1 MTRSLYFCKAYTFSH
16 FFFFVGD
23 FKRQFNKPVRH
34 NKPKRINVRLQLNSS
49 PCFCSDWFNP
59 TIKGTNLPPHQAFL
73 FLVLSIDFCF
83 FALIYPGNICQ
94 VHTVSF
100 INTLLHTYKV
110 THIHTWQL
118 PSATTVFYC
127 SSSEQLHQS
136 NLEFRK
142 LLKGIS
148 MVLVKKERIRS
159 HSLPRAG
166 FFLAN
171 PRPISIFTSAFLFK
185 VKTGTYWN

>member
-1 MTRSLYFCKAYTFSH
+1 MIRSLYFCKAYTFSH
-16 FFFFVGD
+16 FFIFFYLSVTSSGSKTQQAKKNQCQTSAKFISRFLHWLVQSD
-23 FKRQFNKPVRH
+23 HQRH
-34 NKPKRINVRLQLNSS
+34 K
-49 PCFCSDWFNP
+49 
-59 TIKGTNLPPHQAFL
+59 
-73 FLVLSIDFCF
+73 
-83 FALIYPGNICQ
+83 
-94 VHTVSF
+94 
-100 INTLLHTYKV
+100 
-110 THIHTWQL
+110 
-118 PSATTVFYC
+118 SATT
-127 SSSEQLHQS
+127 SSISFFGSQYRLLLFCLNLSWEYLPSTHSLFHQHPS
-136 NLEFRK
+136 SHVQSYTHSYLAVAQCNHSLLLFVQWAAPSEFRK